1 MVRVAVYLFDILDPT
16 NIPVTAGNGDSMMQ
30 VGADVTFSGNK
41 EYEVQKRN
49 FYQFQAEDLQKKL
62 KDIQALKV
70 PIWKLKPT
78 ELPQKP
84 WYAEDLSLK
93 RTRNGKLLDEVGA
106 KKQEEN
112 ETKLKEMYDPLRV
125 GILNQT

>member
-1 MVRVAVYLFDILDPT
+1 M
-16 NIPVTAGNGDSMMQ
+16 
-30 VGADVTFSGNK
+30 
-41 EYEVQKRN
+41 
-49 FYQFQAEDLQKKL
+49 QKKL

-93 RTRNGKLLDEVGA
+93 RARNGKLLDEVGA

-112 ETKLKEMYDPLRV
+112 EAKLKEMYDPLRV
-125 GILNQT
+125 GLFIAVYASGYTDPSWKTKANARICSAFCFSP

>member
-1 MVRVAVYLFDILDPT
+1 
-16 NIPVTAGNGDSMMQ
+16 MQ
-30 VGADVTFSGNK
+30 
-41 EYEVQKRN
+41 E
-49 FYQFQAEDLQKKL
+49 KL

-93 RTRNGKLLDEVGA
+93 RSRNGKLLDELGA
-106 KKQEEN
+106 KKQDESEN
-112 ETKLKEMYDPLRV
+112 KLKEMYDPLRV
-125 GILNQT
+125 GEYNAINVTVYT